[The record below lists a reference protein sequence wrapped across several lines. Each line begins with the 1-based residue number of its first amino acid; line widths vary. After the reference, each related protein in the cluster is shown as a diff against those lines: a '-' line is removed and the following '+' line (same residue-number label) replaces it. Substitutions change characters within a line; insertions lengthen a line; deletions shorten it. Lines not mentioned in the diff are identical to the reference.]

1 MTLVRWNPARELA
14 TMEIDRLN
22 RMFGDF
28 FNLPVTRSWVPA
40 VDIYETEAHE
50 YVIKAELPEL
60 KRENINVT
68 FENSVLTVKGVRKA
82 EQHAGGSAQRLERQ
96 YGSFERTFSLPS
108 TVDVEHIDARYDN
121 GVLTVDL
128 PKAERAKPKQIE
140 IKAQA

>member
-1 MTLVRWNPARELA
+1 
-14 TMEIDRLN
+14 MEIDRLN

-60 KRENINVT
+60 KREDINVT

-82 EQHAGGSAQRLERQ
+82 EQHSGGSAQRLERQ
-96 YGSFERTFSLPS
+96 YGTFERSFVLPS
-108 TVDVEHIDARYDN
+108 SVDGNRISASYKD
-121 GVLTVDL
+121 GVLTIQL
-128 PKAERAKPKQIE
+128 PQREDAKPKQIE
-140 IKAQA
+140 VQA

>member
-1 MTLVRWNPARELA
+1 
-14 TMEIDRLN
+14 MEIDRLN

-68 FENSVLTVKGVRKA
+68 FENSVLTVKGVRQA

-96 YGSFERTFSLPS
+96 YGTFERSFVLPS
-108 TVDVEHIDARYDN
+108 SVDGNRISASYKD
-121 GVLTVDL
+121 GVLTIQL
-128 PKAERAKPKQIE
+128 PQREDAKPKQIE
-140 IKAQA
+140 VQA